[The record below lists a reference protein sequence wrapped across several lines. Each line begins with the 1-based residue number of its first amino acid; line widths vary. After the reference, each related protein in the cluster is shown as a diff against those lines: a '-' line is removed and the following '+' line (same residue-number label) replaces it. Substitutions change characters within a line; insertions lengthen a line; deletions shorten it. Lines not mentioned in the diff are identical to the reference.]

1 MAPVASKASVVAGVW
16 SYRRAVS
23 ICWERAPGMVSFV
36 CDGCQDVRTKP
47 KAMAHFSSCRSC
59 STMSCIDC
67 GMTFTTRTIGA
78 HTSCV
83 TEAAKYGPRSSATIA
98 VDSQTRCCT
107 CSLDLNGAVHALQ
120 HYESKKHK
128 KMLRAAK
135 AAKPAATP
143 AKIQSVVAAH
153 VEAVAS
159 GARGE
164 ERRLSKKLL
173 RRSMKAA
180 ISKSASHKLSL
191 KKLATAVKLALGD
204 SAPPNIDEL
213 VEARCDRAPF
223 QKSESSTVTLR

>member
-1 MAPVASKASVVAGVW
+1 
-16 SYRRAVS
+16 
-23 ICWERAPGMVSFV
+23 MVSFI
-36 CDGCQDVRTKP
+36 CDGCQDVKTKP

-67 GMTFTTRTIGA
+67 GVTFTTRTIGA

-98 VDSQTRCCT
+98 VDSQTHCNT

-135 AAKPAATP
+135 GAKPVVSPVEILPEVATP
-143 AKIQSVVAAH
+143 VDAVAKIS
-153 VEAVAS
+153 
-159 GARGE
+159 RGKDGKV
-164 ERRLSKKLL
+164 SKKLL
-173 RRSMKAA
+173 RHSMKAA
-180 ISKSASHKLSL
+180 ISKSASQKLSV
-191 KKLATAVKLALGD
+191 KKLTNAVKLALGA
-204 SAPPNIDEL
+204 SAPSNICEL
-213 VEARCDRAPF
+213 VEARSDRAPF